1 MDLERLT
8 FTQTSIVFYIYLS
21 GKHFLTTLMK
31 ALLVCCFF
39 TLASLN
45 AFTQGTSTQRS
56 QWLVDVIFRLET
68 QVEGTNA
75 DMKRIRAEIQ
85 KCDATIA
92 TSESII
98 SLAQQRGS
106 TEAEKV
112 ARAAL
117 QKAQDAKQKNVSS
130 LIAAS
135 EYLKKLQGIRDYV
148 KTGAGDAALKLE
160 QFKLDNQTDEWIKA
174 KDEQIQQRLVEP
186 CLLCDKL
193 STSLKTNAP
202 PPLPGKTFNELKP
215 GDVLLISKET
225 AKRDTSVIASNFN
238 SETVNKIHQ
247 EIGSMVNEALTLPS
261 KAINAADNFI
271 SSTDA
276 SQASHTLIYLKTLN
290 GQKMFLDNVP
300 GRGPT
305 IISEQEYIYLYG
317 KRGTEVAQPIK
328 AMDGDRLYEAARTLA
343 DEQLKVQV
351 QNNQTWYSK
360 ITGTNY
366 GMVGS
371 DMVCSES
378 SRWVLVKAGMQILPE
393 ADDKQIRVFGTKY
406 GVGYSPADFVKS
418 NYFIVTPLSG
428 VPKTP

>member
-1 MDLERLT
+1 MK
-8 FTQTSIVFYIYLS
+8 VFCLFCTIS
-21 GKHFLTTLMK
+21 FG
-31 ALLVCCFF
+31 ALLAC
-39 TLASLN
+39 APN
-45 AFTQGTSTQRS
+45 AMAQGTSSQRPNTQNS
-56 QWLVDVIFRLET
+56 QWVMETAFRLET
-68 QVEGTNA
+68 QVEGLNGEMA
-75 DMKRIRAEIQ
+75 KFRAEIQ
-85 KCDATIA
+85 KNDATMSGA
-92 TSESII
+92 QNII
-98 SLAQQRGS
+98 SLAQQRGN

-112 ARAAL
+112 ARDAL

-135 EYLKKLQGIRDYV
+135 EYLKKLQGILDYV
-148 KTGAGDAALKLE
+148 KSGAGDAALKLE

-193 STSLKTNAP
+193 GTSLKTNAP

-225 AKRDTSVIASNFN
+225 AQRDTSTIAQNFN

-276 SQASHTLIYLKTLN
+276 SEASHSLIYLKTLN

-305 IISEQEYIYLYG
+305 IISEQEYVRLYG
-317 KRGTEVAQPIK
+317 KRGAEVAQPIK
-328 AMDGDRLYEAARTLA
+328 TLDGDRLYEAARTLA
-343 DEQLKVQV
+343 NDQLKVQAD
-351 QNNQTWYSK
+351 NNKQWYSK

-366 GMVGS
+366 GVVGS

-378 SRWVLVKAGMQILPE
+378 SRWVLVNAGMQILPE
-393 ADDKQIRVFGTKY
+393 AEEKQVRVFGMKI

-418 NYFIVTPLSG
+418 KYFIVTPLSG
-428 VPKTP
+428 VPQAP